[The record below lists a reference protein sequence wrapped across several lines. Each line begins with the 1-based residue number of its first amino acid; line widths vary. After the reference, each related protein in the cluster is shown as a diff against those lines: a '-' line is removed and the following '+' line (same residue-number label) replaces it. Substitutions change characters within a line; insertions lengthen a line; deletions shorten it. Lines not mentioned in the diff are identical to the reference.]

1 MTARMGEVSMSNPD
15 TIRDDITYMRQL
27 VEQGRNAPILG
38 GVFLTCAGVIFGAAC
53 FVQWVMTLRG
63 VQGSVPIIGLWSG
76 ATGLFALV
84 WLVFFLQMRAR
95 GAAATG
101 ISNKSFNAAWLS
113 AGIGNMAASI
123 GVAIAGVVSH
133 SPSAMMLAYPPMVF
147 GFYGTAWLV
156 AGILVQRFWM
166 LGAAAVAYLFAI
178 ILALLSMQAWLLPA
192 MGIALLVTLGIPG
205 ILLMREKA
213 L

>member
-1 MTARMGEVSMSNPD
+1 MSSPD
-15 TIRDDITYMRQL
+15 TIRDEITYMRQL

-38 GVFLTCAGVIFGAAC
+38 GVFLACAGVIFGVAC
-53 FVQWVMTLRG
+53 FVQWAMTLRG
-63 VQGSVPIIGLWSG
+63 VQGSVPIIALWSG

-95 GAAATG
+95 GVAATG
-101 ISNKSFNAAWLS
+101 ISNKSFSAAWLS
-113 AGIGNMAASI
+113 AGIGNTAASI

-133 SPSAMMLAYPPMVF
+133 SPSAMLAYPPMVF

-156 AGILVQRFWM
+156 AGILVQRSWM

-178 ILALLSMQAWLLPA
+178 ILAFLSMQAWLLPA

>member
-1 MTARMGEVSMSNPD
+1 MTARIGEVSMSIPS

-38 GVFLTCAGVIFGAAC
+38 GVFLTCAGVIFGVAC
-53 FVQWVMTLRG
+53 FVQWAMTLRE
-63 VQGSVPIIGLWSG
+63 VQGSVPTIGLWSG
-76 ATGLFALV
+76 ATGLFAVV
-84 WLVFFLQMRAR
+84 WLFFFLQMRAR
-95 GAAATG
+95 GVAATG
-101 ISNKSFNAAWLS
+101 IANKSFGAAWLS
-113 AGIGNMAASI
+113 AGIGNTAASI
-123 GVAIAGVVSH
+123 GVAIAGAMSH
-133 SPSAMMLAYPPMVF
+133 SPSAMLAYPPMVF
-147 GFYGTAWLV
+147 DFYGTAWLV
-156 AGILVQRFWM
+156 AGILVQRSWM

-178 ILALLSMQAWLLPA
+178 ILAFLSMQPWLLPA